1 MLSIRIAASFHNS
14 YFLFRF
20 ISDSVKQAPIGQ
32 KKRQPCQQ
40 AACSLHDKILRLS
53 MHVLRMHKILLYHC
67 TGIQVTCQYQ
77 SRRNVDAE
85 WSQCGRMKNEQGNT
99 LPTNLVISAIP
110 TCFSKMIC
118 LFRLFQQIRMRTV
131 FEKRKCAYV
140 KLCMLPFYFFQ
151 T

>member
-77 SRRNVDAE
+77 SRRNVDTE
-85 WSQCGRMKNEQGNT
+85 WSQCGRIEY
-99 LPTNLVISAIP
+99 
-110 TCFSKMIC
+110 
-118 LFRLFQQIRMRTV
+118 QIELLSYQNIARDIIQALYQKWS
-131 FEKRKCAYV
+131 EGKRKIKEFVFATPPSCQAIRI
-140 KLCMLPFYFFQ
+140 F
-151 T
+151 